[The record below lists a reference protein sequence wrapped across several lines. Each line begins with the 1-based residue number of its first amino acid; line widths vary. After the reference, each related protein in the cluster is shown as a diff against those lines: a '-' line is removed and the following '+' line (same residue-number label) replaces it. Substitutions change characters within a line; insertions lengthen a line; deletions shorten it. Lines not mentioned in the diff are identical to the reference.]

1 MNISMQDARLLGD
14 MLAGV
19 IEGEKPDASLDDYER
34 ARRPIAA
41 GVVRMTDLMTRAM
54 LARSAVARG
63 LRDEAI
69 AIAGYLPFVRQRFA
83 RRLAELPA

>member
-1 MNISMQDARLLGD
+1 

-54 LARSAVARG
+54 LARSVVGRG